1 MKINLLKK
9 YPKSSRNINKRNQLK
24 SKKIQLVSRRFGK
37 EYFDGKREFGYGGYY
52 YNKKFWSNVVK
63 DFKKFY
69 KLNNN
74 SKILDIGC
82 GKGFM
87 IFDFKKIL
95 PKAKIVGIDI
105 SKYAIKNSK
114 KEVRKFLKIGNAKKL
129 PFKDKSFD
137 LIISINT
144 LHNLNRV
151 DCAKALKEINRVT
164 KNYAFI
170 TLDAY
175 KDIKEKKRML
185 AWNLTAKTIM
195 HEMNWVKFFRKNY
208 YNYDYFWFKP

>member
-1 MKINLLKK
+1 
-9 YPKSSRNINKRNQLK
+9 
-24 SKKIQLVSRRFGK
+24 
-37 EYFDGKREFGYGGYY
+37 
-52 YNKKFWSNVVK
+52 
-63 DFKKFY
+63 
-69 KLNNN
+69 
-74 SKILDIGC
+74 
-82 GKGFM
+82 M